1 MSLGGCTTCDKR
13 NFFYFC
19 QMFSNSTKYALRT
32 VLFLSQ
38 NKIGEHKFTVEDLAL
53 FLDIPK
59 PFLSKIL
66 QQLSKSGIVNSSKG
80 RGGGFYLS
88 DQNMG
93 RPLMDVILCM
103 EGHDVFDK
111 CILGLPECGNKNPC
125 ELHQYYTHLK
135 TGLQKVIK
143 EVSLKDINNEQ

>member
-1 MSLGGCTTCDKR
+1 M
-13 NFFYFC
+13 Y
-19 QMFSNSTKYALRT
+19 
-32 VLFLSQ
+32 LSQ
-38 NKIGEHKFTVEDLAL
+38 NKIGENKFTVEDLAL
-53 FLDIPK
+53 SLEIPK

-103 EGHDVFDK
+103 EGHDIFDK
-111 CILGLPECGNKNPC
+111 CILGLAECRNENPC
-125 ELHQYYTHLK
+125 YFHQYYTHFK
-135 TGLQKVIK
+135 TGLQKITK
-143 EVSLKDINNEQ
+143 DASLKDLKK